1 MRRRWA
7 AGFLAAGVWCATALP
22 ALAHA
27 NLVRSDPAANANL
40 DQAPARVE
48 LWFSEKPELKLSDVE
63 VFNAQRGR
71 VDSGPLAAAP
81 DDSLAA
87 TIALQPNLPQGVYT
101 VSWKTTSAVDGHVT
115 GGALA
120 FGIGVAP
127 SPADLSAT
135 ALAAQPA
142 GPSPI
147 SVIFRWLSYVA
158 AVGLLGLV
166 LFDVFVV
173 DAAAPMAGPHFA
185 FMRHRLV
192 LTAQVL
198 GGLLFLTAI
207 DLLLDQAAR
216 AAGGI
221 GMDALQATATTTV
234 GTDLLI
240 RIVLAAAI
248 AAFVILR
255 PTWALPA
262 ARSPHR
268 SLGAAAAA
276 ALPTQR
282 ARLEP
287 SRAVLLALLLAFLF
301 LFALTSHAQAVPD
314 SPDLALFVDWLHLT
328 TAGIWVGGLIAMSIA
343 VVPALGS
350 RVRPRASVSANDPAQ
365 NAAFGPLVASFS
377 HVALISAVGLAV
389 TGFYQA
395 LVHVGSVDNALT
407 TGFGVTLVVKTAI
420 FGLALLLAGF
430 HRWFLLPALDQ
441 PGRAPATRARRFL
454 SRTLPLEAL
463 LAVGVLAATGL
474 LTSLSPANTQAAS
487 GIQTRNLGDTRVT
500 FQVAPLQVGAN
511 LFQVTLQSQGQPVT
525 NADLVELR
533 LTMLDMD
540 MGQSV
545 LDLQP
550 KGQGVYAAEGDLLS
564 MSGRWR
570 IDLLVRLPGQFDKTT
585 SFGELVPT

>member
-1 MRRRWA
+1 M
-7 AGFLAAGVWCATALP
+7 ALP
-22 ALAHA
+22 AFAHA

-40 DQAPARVE
+40 DQPPAQVE
-48 LWFSEKPELKLSDVE
+48 LWFSEKPELKLSDVQ
-63 VFNAQRGR
+63 VFDAQRNR
-71 VDSGPLAAAP
+71 VDAGPLAAAA
-81 DDSLAA
+81 DDPLAA
-87 TIALQPNLPQGVYT
+87 TVRLKPNLPQGVYT

-115 GGALA
+115 GGAFA
-120 FGIGVAP
+120 FGLGVAP
-127 SPADLSAT
+127 SPADLSA
-135 ALAAQPA
+135 ALLAAQPP

-147 SVIFRWLSYVA
+147 SVIFRWLSYLA
-158 AVGLLGLV
+158 AVSLLGLV
-166 LFDVFVV
+166 LFGVFVV
-173 DAAAPMAGPHFA
+173 DSASPRAAPLA
-185 FMRHRLV
+185 FIRHRLA
-192 LTAQVL
+192 LTAQIL

-207 DLLLDQAAR
+207 DLFLDQAAR

-221 GMDALQATATTTV
+221 GLTELQATAASAV
-234 GTDLLI
+234 GTNLLI
-240 RIVLAAAI
+240 RIVLAAVI
-248 AAFVILR
+248 AVLLLLR
-255 PTWALPA
+255 PLWTLPA
-262 ARSPHR
+262 PRSPHR

-276 ALPTQR
+276 VLQAERSPLQAGR
-282 ARLEP
+282 A
-287 SRAVLLALLLAFLF
+287 ALLALLLAFLF

-328 TAGIWVGGLIAMSIA
+328 TAGIWVGGLIAMCVA

-350 RVRPRASVSANDPAQ
+350 RIKPRASVTADDPAQ
-365 NAAFGPLVASFS
+365 NTDFRPLAAGFS
-377 HVALISAVGLAV
+377 RVALISVVGLAV

-420 FGLALLLAGF
+420 FGVALLLAGF
-430 HRWFLLPALDQ
+430 HRWFLLPALEQ
-441 PGRAPATRARRFL
+441 PGRPAATRARRFL

-487 GIQTRNLGDTRVT
+487 GIQTRTLGDTQVS
-500 FQVAPLQVGAN
+500 FQIAPLRVGSN
-511 LFQVTLQSQGQPVT
+511 LFQVTLQSKGQPVD

-585 SFGELVPT
+585 SFQETVPT